1 MKLAEALAQRAALT
15 KRLEQLR
22 ARAQA
27 NARYQ
32 EGETPAEDAPALLAE
47 ADDVLDEL
55 ERLIRQI
62 NVTNAQAELEPGV
75 SLTDAL
81 ARRDV
86 LRWRHA
92 VYTGLADA
100 ASGKHHNDFVR
111 QMRSE
116 LRILTAVPVA
126 DVRRRADDLAR
137 DYRELDIRVQQ
148 RNWEV
153 DLID

>member
-1 MKLAEALAQRAALT
+1 MKLAEALAQRAALM

-32 EGETPAEDAPALLAE
+32 EGEQPAEDAAELLAQSDE
-47 ADDVLDEL
+47 VLDEL

-62 NVTNAQAELEPGV
+62 NLTNAQAEFEPDV
-75 SLTDAL
+75 SLTAAL

-86 LRWRHA
+86 VRWRHA
-92 VYTGLADA
+92 VYTNLADA
-100 ASGKHHNDFVR
+100 ASGQQHGSFVR

-116 LRILTAVPVA
+116 LRILTAVPV
-126 DVRRRADDLAR
+126 VELRRRADELAKE
-137 DYRELDIRVQQ
+137 YRELDVRIQQ

-153 DLID
+153 DLSD

>member
-1 MKLAEALAQRAALT
+1 MKLAEALAQRAALM

-32 EGETPAEDAPALLAE
+32 EGELPAEDAAELLTQ
-47 ADDVLDEL
+47 ADETLDEL

-62 NVTNAQAELEPGV
+62 NMTNARTDLAPDV

-86 LRWRHA
+86 LRWRHS
-92 VYTGLADA
+92 VYTGIADA
-100 ASGKHHNDFVR
+100 ASGNQHGSFVR

-116 LRILTAVPVA
+116 LRILTAIPVV
-126 DVRRRADDLAR
+126 DLRRRADQLAK
-137 DYRELDIRVQQ
+137 DYRELDVRIQQ

-153 DLID
+153 DLIE